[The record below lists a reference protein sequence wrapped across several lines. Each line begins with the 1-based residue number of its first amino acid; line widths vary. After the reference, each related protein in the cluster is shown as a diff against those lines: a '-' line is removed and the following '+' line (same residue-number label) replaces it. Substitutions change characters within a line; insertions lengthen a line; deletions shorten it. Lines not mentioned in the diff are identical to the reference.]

1 MNNSNLL
8 NQLLF
13 SLVSNH
19 VIAFVIKGNDLALD
33 NKLLKII
40 VTECLWTKQMDH
52 FYWNFAII
60 ISKYRVEDDQNL
72 NIYSIE
78 EEKNKVACSLFLNP
92 WCSSGNRVFKESP
105 ISFLISLLYFSLFQR
120 KQKCNGFPMRLKC
133 RTRKLERNKS
143 WFLLFH

>member
-19 VIAFVIKGNDLALD
+19 VIAFVIKGNDLALE

-52 FYWNFAII
+52 FY
-60 ISKYRVEDDQNL
+60 
-72 NIYSIE
+72 
-78 EEKNKVACSLFLNP
+78 
-92 WCSSGNRVFKESP
+92 
-105 ISFLISLLYFSLFQR
+105 
-120 KQKCNGFPMRLKC
+120 
-133 RTRKLERNKS
+133 
-143 WFLLFH
+143 